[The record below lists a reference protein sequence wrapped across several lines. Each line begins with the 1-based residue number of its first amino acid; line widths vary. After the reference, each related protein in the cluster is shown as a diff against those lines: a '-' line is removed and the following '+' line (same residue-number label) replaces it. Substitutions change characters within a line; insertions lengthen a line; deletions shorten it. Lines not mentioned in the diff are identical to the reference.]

1 MIKRGVVAVLVAA
14 MLALQVPSGAWATQ
28 KGNESNQ
35 GDQRDGHSRNEQ
47 TALQVLPL
55 LLTDNVHLRIAIM
68 IIMMQNL
75 SYQLLMAPGVN
86 VTSQNRVNLGGLFG
100 GLFAKTYSAS
110 DFLKQLEVGSVYLAG
125 DDSAAIVLKGD
136 MRLENYRVILFNGE
150 NQYDITGRPELR
162 QVDPRVLG
170 QLAALTMVGQLLTHT
185 LNPQAFNAMAEMQHN
200 GTASAELTPEQQT
213 EIPLLRKHLI
223 GKVYIGADNTLLIV
237 IPPAI
242 VLDR

>member
-1 MIKRGVVAVLVAA
+1 MLKRCFIVVMMAALLAVQ
-14 MLALQVPSGAWATQ
+14 MPSGAWATQ
-28 KGNESNQ
+28 KGNENNQ
-35 GDQRDGHSRNEQ
+35 SDQRDDHSRNEQ

-55 LLTDNVHLRIAIM
+55 LLGNNVHLRLAM
-68 IIMMQNL
+68 MVIMMQ
-75 SYQLLMAPGVN
+75 SVTYQLLMAPGVN

-100 GLFAKTYSAS
+100 GIFAKTYSAE
-110 DFLKQLEVGSVYLAG
+110 DFLKKLEVGSVYLAG

-136 MRLENYRVILFNGE
+136 MRLEDYRVILFNGE

-162 QVDPRVLG
+162 QIDPRVLG
-170 QLAALTMVGQLLTHT
+170 QLAAITMVGQLLTYT
-185 LNPQAFNAMAEMQHN
+185 LNPQAFNAMAEMQQS
-200 GTASAELTPEQQT
+200 GTVSADLTPQQQT
-213 EIPLLRKHLI
+213 EIPLLRKRLV

>member
-1 MIKRGVVAVLVAA
+1 MMLKRGVIVAVFAA
-14 MLALQVPSGAWATQ
+14 MLSAQVPSVALANPDQ
-28 KGNESNQ
+28 NNSQ
-35 GDQRDGHSRNEQ
+35 QRDGHSRNEQ

-55 LLTDNVHLRIAIM
+55 LLSNNAHLRLAM
-68 IIMMQNL
+68 MVIMMQNL
-75 SYQLLMAPGVN
+75 SYQLFMASGVN

-136 MRLENYRVILFNGE
+136 MRLEDYRVILFNGE

-170 QLAALTMVGQLLTHT
+170 QLAAITMMGQLLTYT
-185 LNPQAFNAMAEMQHN
+185 LNPQAFNAMAEMQQN
-200 GTASAELTPEQQT
+200 GTVAADLTPEQQT
-213 EIPLLRKHLI
+213 EIPLLRKRLI
-223 GKVYIGADNTLLIV
+223 GKAYIGADNTLLIV